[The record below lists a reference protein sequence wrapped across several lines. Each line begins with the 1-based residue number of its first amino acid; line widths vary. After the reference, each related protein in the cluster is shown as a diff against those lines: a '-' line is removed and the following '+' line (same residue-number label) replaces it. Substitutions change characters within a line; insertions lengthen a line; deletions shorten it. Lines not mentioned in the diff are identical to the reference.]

1 LLISPFFLFSKKYR
15 LFKKNGDSM
24 IKRLLLVVAVGVA
37 LSGCFM
43 APLALI
49 GPMSSGFTTASII
62 QSGVTS
68 GAGYIIKQASG
79 KSVSE
84 HVIEVI
90 NKDILQQA
98 YAPKKSTALLI
109 AP

>member
-1 LLISPFFLFSKKYR
+1 
-15 LFKKNGDSM
+15 M
-24 IKRLLLVVAVGVA
+24 IKRLLLVIVLGVT

-49 GPMSSGFTTASII
+49 GPMSSGFTTASIV
-62 QSGVTS
+62 QSGVTT
-68 GAGYIIKQASG
+68 GASYIIKQASG

-84 HVIEVI
+84 HIMETI

-98 YAPKKSTALLI
+98 YTPKKNTALLI
-109 AP
+109 TP

>member
-1 LLISPFFLFSKKYR
+1 
-15 LFKKNGDSM
+15 M
-24 IKRLLLVVAVGVA
+24 IKRLLLVFVVGVT

-68 GAGYIIKQASG
+68 GASYIIKQTSG

-84 HVIEVI
+84 HVMEAI

-98 YAPKKSTALLI
+98 FVPKKRTALFI

>member
-1 LLISPFFLFSKKYR
+1 
-15 LFKKNGDSM
+15 M
-24 IKRLLLVVAVGVA
+24 IKRLLLVCTLGVT

-49 GPMSSGFTTASII
+49 GPMSSGFTTASIV
-62 QSGVTS
+62 QSGVTT
-68 GAGYIIKQASG
+68 GASYIIKQASG

-84 HVIEVI
+84 HVMEAI
-90 NKDILQQA
+90 NKEVLQQA
-98 YAPKKSTALLI
+98 YAPKKNTALLI

>member
-1 LLISPFFLFSKKYR
+1 
-15 LFKKNGDSM
+15 M
-24 IKRLLLVVAVGVA
+24 IKKLFLIVA
-37 LSGCFM
+37 LGVTVSGCFM

-68 GAGYIIKQASG
+68 GASYIIKQTSG

-84 HVIEVI
+84 HIMEAI
-90 NKDILQQA
+90 NKDVLQQA
-98 YAPKKSTALLI
+98 YAPKKNTDLLI
-109 AP
+109 TP

>member
-1 LLISPFFLFSKKYR
+1 
-15 LFKKNGDSM
+15 M
-24 IKRLLLVVAVGVA
+24 IKRLLVVVTLGVT

-62 QSGVTS
+62 QSGVTT
-68 GAGYIIKQASG
+68 GASYIVKQASG

-84 HVIEVI
+84 HVMEAI
-90 NKDILQQA
+90 NKDILEQA
-98 YAPKKSTALLI
+98 FSPKKDTAFLI

>member
-1 LLISPFFLFSKKYR
+1 
-15 LFKKNGDSM
+15 M
-24 IKRLLLVVAVGVA
+24 IKRLLLVIALGVT

-68 GAGYIIKQASG
+68 GAGYIIKQSSG

-84 HVIEVI
+84 HVMEAI

-98 YAPKKSTALLI
+98 FSPKKDTAFLI
-109 AP
+109 VP

>member
-1 LLISPFFLFSKKYR
+1 
-15 LFKKNGDSM
+15 M
-24 IKRLLLVVAVGVA
+24 IKRLLLVCVLGVT

-68 GAGYIIKQASG
+68 GASYVIKQTSG
-79 KSVSE
+79 KSISE
-84 HVIEVI
+84 HVMEAI

-98 YAPKKSTALLI
+98 YVPKKKTALSI
-109 AP
+109 GP

>member
-1 LLISPFFLFSKKYR
+1 
-15 LFKKNGDSM
+15 M
-24 IKRLLLVVAVGVA
+24 IKRLLLVVALGVT

-68 GAGYIIKQASG
+68 GASYIIKQTSG
-79 KSVSE
+79 KSISE
-84 HVIEVI
+84 VGVIPDIEIIEEPKDFKI
-90 NKDILQQA
+90 NTETDNQLNF
-98 YAPKKSTALLI
+98 ALKLLDG
-109 AP
+109 

>member
-1 LLISPFFLFSKKYR
+1 
-15 LFKKNGDSM
+15 M
-24 IKRLLLVVAVGVA
+24 IKRLLLVFVVGVT

-68 GAGYIIKQASG
+68 GASYIIKQTSG
-79 KSVSE
+79 KYISE
-84 HVIEVI
+84 HVMETI

-98 YAPKKSTALLI
+98 YVPKKSTALFI

>member
-1 LLISPFFLFSKKYR
+1 
-15 LFKKNGDSM
+15 M
-24 IKRLLLVVAVGVA
+24 IKRLLLVIVLGVT

-68 GAGYIIKQASG
+68 GAGYIIKQTSG

-84 HVIEVI
+84 HVMEAI

-98 YAPKKSTALLI
+98 FSPKKDTALLTT
-109 AP
+109 P

>member
-1 LLISPFFLFSKKYR
+1 
-15 LFKKNGDSM
+15 M
-24 IKRLLLVVAVGVA
+24 IKRLLLVVALGVT

-68 GAGYIIKQASG
+68 GAGYIIKQTSG

-84 HVIEVI
+84 HVMEAI
-90 NKDILQQA
+90 NKDILQQG
-98 YAPKKSTALLI
+98 YVPKKNTTLLI
-109 AP
+109 SP

>member
-1 LLISPFFLFSKKYR
+1 
-15 LFKKNGDSM
+15 M
-24 IKRLLLVVAVGVA
+24 IKRLLLVIVLGVT

-49 GPMSSGFTTASII
+49 GPAASGFTTASIV

-68 GAGYIIKQASG
+68 GASYLIKQSTG
-79 KSVSE
+79 KSLSE
-84 HVIEVI
+84 HAIDVI
-90 NKDILQQA
+90 NKEVLQQA
-98 YAPKKSTALLI
+98 YFPKDNTALFL

>member
-1 LLISPFFLFSKKYR
+1 
-15 LFKKNGDSM
+15 M
-24 IKRLLLVVAVGVA
+24 IKRLLLVIVLGVT

-49 GPMSSGFTTASII
+49 GPMSSGFTTASIV
-62 QSGVTS
+62 QSGVTT
-68 GAGYIIKQASG
+68 GASYIIKQASG

-84 HVIEVI
+84 HIMETI

-98 YAPKKSTALLI
+98 YSPKKNTALLI

>member
-1 LLISPFFLFSKKYR
+1 
-15 LFKKNGDSM
+15 M
-24 IKRLLLVVAVGVA
+24 IKRLLLVLALGVT

-49 GPMSSGFTTASII
+49 GPMSSGFTTASIV

-68 GAGYIIKQASG
+68 GASYIIKQTSG

-84 HVIEVI
+84 HIMEAI

-98 YAPKKSTALLI
+98 FSPKKDTAFLI

>member
-1 LLISPFFLFSKKYR
+1 
-15 LFKKNGDSM
+15 M
-24 IKRLLLVVAVGVA
+24 IKRLLLVLVLGVT
-37 LSGCFM
+37 LSGCFI

-68 GAGYIIKQASG
+68 GAGYIIKQTSG

-84 HVIEVI
+84 HVMEAI
-90 NKDILQQA
+90 NKDALQQA
-98 YAPKKSTALLI
+98 YAPKKNTDLLI
-109 AP
+109 TP

>member
-1 LLISPFFLFSKKYR
+1 
-15 LFKKNGDSM
+15 
-24 IKRLLLVVAVGVA
+24 
-37 LSGCFM
+37 M

-49 GPMSSGFTTASII
+49 GPMSSGFTTASIV
-62 QSGVTS
+62 QSGVTT
-68 GAGYIIKQASG
+68 GASYIIKQASG

-84 HVIEVI
+84 HVMEAI

-98 YAPKKSTALLI
+98 YVPKKSTALFI

>member
-1 LLISPFFLFSKKYR
+1 
-15 LFKKNGDSM
+15 M
-24 IKRLLLVVAVGVA
+24 IKRLLLVFALGVT

-49 GPMSSGFTTASII
+49 GPVTSGFTTASIV

-68 GAGYIIKQASG
+68 GASYIIKQTSG
-79 KSVSE
+79 KSFSE
-84 HVIEVI
+84 HVMEAI
-90 NKDILQQA
+90 NKDVLQQA
-98 YAPKKSTALLI
+98 YFPENNTALLI

>member
-1 LLISPFFLFSKKYR
+1 
-15 LFKKNGDSM
+15 
-24 IKRLLLVVAVGVA
+24 
-37 LSGCFM
+37 M

-49 GPMSSGFTTASII
+49 GPITSGFTTASVI
-62 QSGVTS
+62 QTGVTS
-68 GAGYIIKQASG
+68 GAGYIIKQTSG

-84 HVIEVI
+84 HVMEAI

-98 YAPKKSTALLI
+98 FVPKKRTALFI

>member
-1 LLISPFFLFSKKYR
+1 
-15 LFKKNGDSM
+15 M
-24 IKRLLLVVAVGVA
+24 IKRLLLVCAMGVT

-68 GAGYIIKQASG
+68 GAGNIIKQTSG

-84 HVIEVI
+84 HVMEAI
-90 NKDILQQA
+90 NKDILQQP
-98 YAPKKSTALLI
+98 YVPKKKTTLLM

>member
-1 LLISPFFLFSKKYR
+1 
-15 LFKKNGDSM
+15 M
-24 IKRLLLVVAVGVA
+24 IKRLLLVLVLGVT
-37 LSGCFM
+37 LSGCFI

-49 GPMSSGFTTASII
+49 GPVSSGFTTASII

-68 GAGYIIKQASG
+68 GAGYVIKQTSG
-79 KSVSE
+79 KYISE
-84 HVIEVI
+84 HVIGTI

-98 YAPKKSTALLI
+98 YVPKKNTALLI

>member
-1 LLISPFFLFSKKYR
+1 
-15 LFKKNGDSM
+15 M
-24 IKRLLLVVAVGVA
+24 IKRLLLVVALGVT

-68 GAGYIIKQASG
+68 GASYIIKQTSG
-79 KSVSE
+79 KSISE
-84 HVIEVI
+84 HVMESI
-90 NKDILQQA
+90 NKDVLQQA
-98 YAPKKSTALLI
+98 YVPEKNTALLI
-109 AP
+109 TP

>member
-1 LLISPFFLFSKKYR
+1 
-15 LFKKNGDSM
+15 M
-24 IKRLLLVVAVGVA
+24 IKRLLLVLTVGVT

-49 GPMSSGFTTASII
+49 GPMSSGFTTASIV

-68 GAGYIIKQASG
+68 GASYIIKQTSG

-84 HVIEVI
+84 HIMEAI
-90 NKDILQQA
+90 NKDVLQQA
-98 YAPKKSTALLI
+98 YAPKKNTDLLI
-109 AP
+109 TP